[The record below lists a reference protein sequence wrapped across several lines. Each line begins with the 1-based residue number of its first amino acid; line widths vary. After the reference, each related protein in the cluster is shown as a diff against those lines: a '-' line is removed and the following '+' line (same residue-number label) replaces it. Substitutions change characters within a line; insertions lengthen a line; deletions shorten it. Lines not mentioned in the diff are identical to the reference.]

1 MLAQLV
7 AHHPRGPGR
16 PGLGT
21 EGSDRQP
28 VAQNTSTTLPILLL
42 PWLTSAWDLRPAGR
56 QSRAQLRTPDPQR
69 RPATVSPSGCLRWL
83 QATSAPT
90 GGLGAPIQRRRRRRA
105 RAVEYLRACA
115 SAEVRIVGTGPQRIA
130 QERQPFSGE
139 SAPAAQPRCASERSA
154 AACRKGGVSAQHH
167 SRPSFSSSVPWPLPP
182 SNWCCLAATSTRP
195 HHLLALRGLFPYRD
209 SRRRLST

>member
-139 SAPAAQPRCASERSA
+139 SAPAAQPRCGRGPGVA
-154 AACRKGGVSAQHH
+154 GGGRHVVAVVIADLS
-167 SRPSFSSSVPWPLPP
+167 PSLPR
-182 SNWCCLAATSTRP
+182 TRTHAP
-195 HHLLALRGLFPYRD
+195 ARAHTHTHTRTHTHFQDVGGLDQR
-209 SRRRLST
+209 T